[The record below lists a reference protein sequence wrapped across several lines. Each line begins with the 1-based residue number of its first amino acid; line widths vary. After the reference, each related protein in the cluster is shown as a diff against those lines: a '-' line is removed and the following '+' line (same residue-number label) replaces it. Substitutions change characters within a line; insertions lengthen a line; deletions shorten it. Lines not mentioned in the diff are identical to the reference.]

1 MATPTIYLDHAA
13 STPMRAIARE
23 LVADPEHLAAANA
36 SGSHRA
42 ARRARVAVDDARE
55 QLAELLGVR
64 PGEVVFT
71 SGGTESDNL
80 AIFGRA
86 EASPGLVLCSAI
98 EHPAVMEAVQRVGGE
113 TVEIGADGRL
123 SLDALA
129 ARLERAA
136 AGDEPV
142 SVISVMAV
150 NNEVGSIQ
158 PVVEAAA
165 IVRDLAPYAGFHCDA
180 VQAMSWVDLRPI
192 GAAVDLMSLSGH
204 KFGGPQGVG
213 ALTIRTGT
221 KLVAQH
227 IGGGQEREWRS
238 GTLNV
243 AGICAMVAAAVEAD
257 AARVSETARLTALRD
272 RLVGG
277 VLAAIP
283 DAVWTGALVR
293 SASGPDHLAAGFAHF
308 CFDGIE
314 AEALLFLLDAD
325 GVCAS
330 AASACA
336 SGAQHPSHVLEA
348 MGLTRDTARGSLRI
362 SLGHT
367 TTDAEIDAATA
378 SIIAAVERLRSRPH

>member
-1 MATPTIYLDHAA
+1 
-13 STPMRAIARE
+13 MRAVARSI
-23 LVADPEHLAAANA
+23 VADPDDVGAANA

-42 ARRARVAVDDARE
+42 ARRARAVVDDARDR
-55 QLAELLGVR
+55 LAGLLGVA

-80 AIFGRA
+80 AVLGRA
-86 EASPGLVLCSAI
+86 QAVPGVVLCSAI
-98 EHPAVMEAVQRVGGE
+98 EHPAVLEAVDRVGGARIP
-113 TVEIGADGRL
+113 VGADGRV
-123 SLDALA
+123 SLDALRDMLLA
-129 ARLERAA
+129 AKESART
-136 AGDEPV
+136 V
-142 SVISVMAV
+142 SMVSIMAV

-165 IVRDLAPYAGFHCDA
+165 IVRELAPEAVVHCDA
-180 VQAMSWVDLRPI
+180 VQALPWIDLRSI
-192 GAAVDLMSLSGH
+192 GSAVDLMSISGH

-221 KLVAQH
+221 RLVAQH
-227 IGGGQEREWRS
+227 VGGGQEREWRS

-243 AGICAMVAAAVEAD
+243 PGIRAMVAAAVEAD
-257 AARVSETARLTALRD
+257 GEREASVARLAGLRD
-272 RLVGG
+272 RLVRSVLEG
-277 VLAAIP
+277 VP
-283 DAVWTGALVR
+283 DAVWTGRLVDP
-293 SASGPDHLAAGFAHF
+293 AHLAAGFAHF
-308 CFDGIE
+308 CFDGVE

-348 MGLTRDTARGSLRI
+348 MGLGRDISRGSLRI

-367 TTDAEIDAATA
+367 TTERDVEIAAA
-378 SIIAAVERLRSRPH
+378 SIVAAVKRLRDRPH